1 MSEARRENEKE
12 YAGVVVPPPLIF
24 LLALALG
31 YVFQRLWP
39 LPAPPRWLAVWLGGG
54 LIVVAVIVGLLALVE
69 FWRAGTTIF
78 PFRPTTTLIT
88 SGPFSWSRN
97 PLYLSLSLGY
107 LGAALALEWT
117 WSIVLLIPALISLH
131 YSAVVLEER
140 YLERR
145 FGDLYDAY
153 RRRVRRWL

>member
-1 MSEARRENEKE
+1 MSDRGGEAKE
-12 YAGVVVPPPLIF
+12 HAGVVVPPPLIF
-24 LLALALG
+24 ILALALG
-31 YVFQRLWP
+31 YVLQRRWP
-39 LPAPPRWLAVWLGGG
+39 LTAPPRWLAVWVGGA
-54 LIVVAVIVGLLALVE
+54 LIVAAVIIGIFALVE
-69 FWRAGTTIF
+69 FRRAGTSIF

-131 YSAVVLEER
+131 YGAVVLEER

-145 FGDLYDAY
+145 FGDLYAEY
-153 RRRVRRWL
+153 RQRVRRWL